1 MEKLEGRVKQNETD
15 ILSAQHQLADHYEYA
30 ADLGTKV
37 DELTERADGTD
48 DTIDGLAHRLVVV
61 EEDHQEAV
69 SVWEDAIDCLR
80 YGLLEIGGLV
90 RLTSLTRDQ
99 RSHMMTQERGNFVLF
114 QMRTQAETT
123 DAENI
128 QVPEQYRDDGEQA
141 EEESPTEDEHV
152 NPTAPET
159 NLMNNLKMDQNLAL
173 AAERWSEASQIQCAI
188 VLLLDATSGPEPEG
202 LSMVV
207 VQQIRAIFQRL

>member
-1 MEKLEGRVKQNETD
+1 M
-15 ILSAQHQLADHYEYA
+15 Y
-30 ADLGTKV
+30 
-37 DELTERADGTD
+37 
-48 DTIDGLAHRLVVV
+48 
-61 EEDHQEAV
+61 
-69 SVWEDAIDCLR
+69 
-80 YGLLEIGGLV
+80 
-90 RLTSLTRDQ
+90 
-99 RSHMMTQERGNFVLF
+99 TQERGNFVLF

-152 NPTAPET
+152 NPTSPEV
-159 NLMNNLKMDQNLAL
+159 NLMNNLRLDQNLAL
-173 AAERWSEASQIQCAI
+173 RAERWSEASQIQCAI

-207 VQQIRAIFQRL
+207 IQQIRAIFQRLWRWHRNRGLDDRADRFRTYVQDMNSLM